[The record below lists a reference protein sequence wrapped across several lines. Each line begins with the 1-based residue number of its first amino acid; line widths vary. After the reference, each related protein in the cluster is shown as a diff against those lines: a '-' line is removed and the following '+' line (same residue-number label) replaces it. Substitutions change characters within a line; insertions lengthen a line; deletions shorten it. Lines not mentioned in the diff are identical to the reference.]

1 MIIAGRIVGGGR
13 ILSSLLSNEDD
24 DDEGDDTV
32 QFIHANTDNNKSG
45 EFSERYPIIV
55 SSMTILLS
63 LVEVLQFVV
72 PTEEEEEEDLVFSL
86 NGIQSISTNPV
97 QFTEDWYSSTYV
109 MGRTGLDLLKWI
121 RIGFR

>member
-45 EFSERYPIIV
+45 EFSERYPMIV
-55 SSMTILLS
+55 SSMTMLS

-72 PTEEEEEEDLVFSL
+72 PTEEEEEDLVMM
-86 NGIQSISTNPV
+86 I
-97 QFTEDWYSSTYV
+97 
-109 MGRTGLDLLKWI
+109 MKLLLCQY
-121 RIGFR
+121 